1 MPPHRHSRDVL
12 FRFVRNSDQARFR
25 CELQYQGEGGVEAQF
40 WMNGQLFGGRRF
52 DTKPQAV
59 LWARIQR
66 RVIKK
71 SGVR

>member
-1 MPPHRHSRDVL
+1 MPPYRHSRDVL
-12 FRFVRNSDQARFR
+12 FRFVRKSDQARFR

-40 WMNGQLFGGRRF
+40 WTNGQLLEGRRF
-52 DTKPQAV
+52 ATRPQAV

-71 SGVR
+71 GTVP